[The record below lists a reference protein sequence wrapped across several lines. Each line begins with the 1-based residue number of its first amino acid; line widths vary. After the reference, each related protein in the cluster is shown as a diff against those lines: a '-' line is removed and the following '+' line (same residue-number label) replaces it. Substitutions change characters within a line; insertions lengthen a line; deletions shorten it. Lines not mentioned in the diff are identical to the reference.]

1 MSRKI
6 PQAAF
11 LEDYDE
17 DAHAILPETRQTAN
31 LTAKRSKP
39 DLKKSTREPFVEA
52 ASDSGY
58 SSRTAATVNST
69 QSAPSGRKSPGP
81 LKVDT
86 SLRRADLERV
96 RSRTKDRS
104 QRDRSARPTREDKM
118 HAGAYAGYPPAHTP
132 RSPSRGQRLER
143 AYTNH
148 YPSSYWDH
156 EQGLYHATTPVEPRQ
171 REYQYHS
178 SRASTTYDY
187 APSSPQTARYPPST
201 VVQVS
206 HSSRPAGRVARSN
219 SYHSNNRPVSYHSGM
234 GPPMGGVVYSQSPMA
249 RYESGP
255 PPSSSA
261 YANTPAYPPAPS
273 SLYSQPPGYY
283 PYLDATSP
291 PVYQDRSL
299 SRPRGQARMRRP
311 SIYEGPS
318 PDDYGTSEEE
328 EEEDEDEELEDE
340 MEPVPHQ
347 QQPPPPPTHPRQVR
361 PRLPSHPMH
370 DRDDEDYY
378 RTIQRPPVKHRAA
391 PQIIQK
397 RPELPRKSA
406 TTASVTGE
414 GRPSRPSLDLTDLRD
429 HLPEFGGYQR
439 STREIMIPERNRS
452 LRGERRPSVTYHDSS
467 RSARQIAVEN
477 SVSRRRRQT
486 IYDLP
491 LGDEIEEKQR
501 SAEEYQASLSG
512 KSGAVQMPLTADAL
526 MTKGN
531 SRAGSDSGSHKSRS
545 ASSRGSDAR
554 THSGSGV
561 LTTTRPEEDNNNIIM
576 TMNGVTMSF
585 TQESVGGK
593 RISVRTGQ
601 TGAVEL
607 NIEGKRPKKYLM
619 GGSEYTAASSN
630 SRKGDRKSDRASRHS
645 GRSIYNG
652 GRR

>member
-1 MSRKI
+1 MSRKT

-11 LEDYDE
+11 LEEYDE
-17 DAHAILPETRQTAN
+17 DAHAILPDTRQTAN

-69 QSAPSGRKSPGP
+69 QSAPSGRKSPVS

-104 QRDRSARPTREDKM
+104 SRDRSARPTREEKM
-118 HAGAYAGYPPAHTP
+118 HAGPYSAGYPPAHAQ

-148 YPSSYWDH
+148 YPSNYWDR
-156 EQGLYHATTPVEPRQ
+156 EQSMYHATTPVEPRQ

-178 SRASTTYDY
+178 SRASTAYDY
-187 APSSPQTARYPPST
+187 APSSPQAARYPPST

-219 SYHSNNRPVSYHSGM
+219 SYHANNRPVSYHGGM
-234 GPPMGGVVYSQSPMA
+234 GPMGGMIYSQSPMG
-249 RYESGP
+249 RFETGP
-255 PPSSSA
+255 PLSSSA
-261 YANTPAYPPAPS
+261 YANTPAYVPGPPS
-273 SLYSQPPGYY
+273 IYSQHAAYY
-283 PYLDATSP
+283 NYADDSNP
-291 PVYQDRSL
+291 PVHQDRSL
-299 SRPRGQARMRRP
+299 SQTRMRRS
-311 SIYEGPS
+311 SIYEGPP

-328 EEEDEDEELEDE
+328 EEDEEEEDLEDDL
-340 MEPVPHQ
+340 EPVPQ
-347 QQPPPPPTHPRQVR
+347 QQPPPPPMHPRQVR
-361 PRLPSHPMH
+361 QRPPPHSMH
-370 DRDDEDYY
+370 DRGEEDYY
-378 RTIQRPPVKHRAA
+378 RTIQPPPVKHRAA

-406 TTASVTGE
+406 TTASIMGE
-414 GRPSRPSLDLTDLRD
+414 RRPSRPSLDLTDLREY
-429 HLPEFGGYQR
+429 LPEPGYQR
-439 STREIMIPERNRS
+439 SAREIMIPERSRS
-452 LRGERRPSVTYHDSS
+452 LRGERRPSVSYHDSS
-467 RSARQIAVEN
+467 RSTPQIAVEN
-477 SVSRRRRQT
+477 SVSRRRRPT
-486 IYDLP
+486 MYNLP
-491 LGDEIEEKQR
+491 IDDDFEEKQR
-501 SAEEYQASLSG
+501 NAEEYQASLSG
-512 KSGAVQMPLTADAL
+512 KSGAVQVPLTVDAL
-526 MTKGN
+526 MTKAN

-554 THSGSGV
+554 THSGSGA

-630 SRKGDRKSDRASRHS
+630 SRKGDRKSDRASRRS
-645 GRSIYNG
+645 SRSIYNG
-652 GRR
+652 RH

>member
-1 MSRKI
+1 MSRKT

-11 LEDYDE
+11 FEEYDE
-17 DAHAILPETRQTAN
+17 DAHAILPDTRQTAN

-69 QSAPSGRKSPGP
+69 QSAPSGRKSPIP
-81 LKVDT
+81 LKVDP
-86 SLRRADLERV
+86 SLRRSELERV
-96 RSRTKDRS
+96 LSRTKDRPP
-104 QRDRSARPTREDKM
+104 RDRGARPTREDKM
-118 HAGAYAGYPPAHTP
+118 HAGPFSAGYPPAHAQ

-148 YPSSYWDH
+148 YPSNYWDH
-156 EQGLYHATTPVEPRQ
+156 EQSMYHATTPVEPRQ
-171 REYQYHS
+171 REYQYHP

-187 APSSPQTARYPPST
+187 APSSPQAARYPPST

-219 SYHSNNRPVSYHSGM
+219 SYHANNRPVSYHSSM
-234 GPPMGGVVYSQSPMA
+234 GPPVGGMMYSQSPMG

-255 PPSSSA
+255 PLSSSA
-261 YANTPAYPPAPS
+261 YANTPAYPPAPP
-273 SLYSQPPGYY
+273 SLYSQHSAYY
-283 PYLDATSP
+283 PFPDATSP
-291 PVYQDRSL
+291 PVHRDRSL
-299 SRPRGQARMRRP
+299 SRPREQTRMRRS

-328 EEEDEDEELEDE
+328 EDEELEELEEDL
-340 MEPVPHQ
+340 EPAPQ
-347 QQPPPPPTHPRQVR
+347 QQPPPPPMHPRQAR
-361 PRLPSHPMH
+361 PRLPSHSMH
-370 DRDDEDYY
+370 DRGEEDYY
-378 RTIQRPPVKHRAA
+378 RTIQPPPMKHRAA

-397 RPELPRKSA
+397 RPEPPRKVA
-406 TTASVTGE
+406 TAPSVMGE
-414 GRPSRPSLDLTDLRD
+414 RRPSRPSLDMTELRQY
-429 HLPEFGGYQR
+429 LPEHGYQR
-439 STREIMIPERNRS
+439 SPREIMIPERSRS
-452 LRGERRPSVTYHDSS
+452 LRGDRRPSVSYHDSS

-477 SVSRRRRQT
+477 SVTRRRRPPM
-486 IYDLP
+486 YDAP
-491 LGDEIEEKQR
+491 VRDDIEEKQR
-501 SAEEYQASLSG
+501 TAEEYQASQSG
-512 KSGAVQMPLTADAL
+512 KSGAVQVPLTVDAL
-526 MTKGN
+526 MTKAN

-607 NIEGKRPKKYLM
+607 NIEGKRPKKYLT

-630 SRKGDRKSDRASRHS
+630 SRKGDRKSDRASRRS
-645 GRSIYNG
+645 SRSIYNG
-652 GRR
+652 RH